1 MTALPRLLTTP
12 EVAEALRVP
21 VRTIHLWRS
30 KGIGPVG
37 TRLGKRIVYKAD
49 DVAEWFEAQVTGNG
63 APWAALNSDKQSEN
77 TPDRSVC
84 R

>member
-1 MTALPRLLTTP
+1 MTTLPRLLTTP

-37 TRLGKRIVYKAD
+37 TRLGKRIVYRAD
-49 DVAEWFEAQVTGNG
+49 DVAAWFEAQG
-63 APWAALNSDKQSEN
+63 AGHGARWAAVNSDKAAN
-77 TPDRSVC
+77 TTRPGVDL
-84 R
+84 